1 MTRDGRTRAA
11 ALIGQTDPAAM
22 GQVGFLS
29 ISQPGTWIVALAGH
43 FGGQKNKEYAK
54 KYYVLCTKKKDTAKF
69 QTKYARK

>member
-1 MTRDGRTRAA
+1 MDEGGRVNRALA
-11 ALIGQTDPAAM
+11 TAK

-54 KYYVLCTKKKDTAKF
+54 TYYVLCAKKGYGKVSDKIGP
-69 QTKYARK
+69 KIMHVGG

>member
-1 MTRDGRTRAA
+1 MTRTDGRGRGGRVNRALA
-11 ALIGQTDPAAM
+11 TAK